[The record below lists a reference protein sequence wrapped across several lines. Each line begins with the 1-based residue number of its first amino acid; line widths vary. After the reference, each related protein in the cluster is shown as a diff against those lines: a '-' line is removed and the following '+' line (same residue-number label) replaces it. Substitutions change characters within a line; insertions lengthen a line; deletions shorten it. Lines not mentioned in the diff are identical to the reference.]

1 MQFQAILLRRI
12 YRLKGDKKPIF
23 LSLLFSTMIVCWGK
37 ICRQLLTAP
46 QTLIFFPLL
55 AFQFF
60 LLMLSVDQIVSDRQK
75 HKLHVLRVMG
85 LRSVPY
91 WLANLIFDF
100 VIQLP
105 LILGYL
111 LSYYKLPKLLTEQ
124 IVMFGVLIV
133 LYSIN
138 MIIFCYHLS
147 RWFKSSDYI
156 SSAVV
161 IITLTCWQILSR
173 DDDNYDVFDLVSC
186 IKYGIF
192 LIPQLSLYPGFWTLE
207 QLASILNLDPKKT
220 DLWHIFYFN
229 LGFLGIVTLV
239 QFCYILQRNFNL
251 IERKRPAVSED
262 GNLNISNIADQDI
275 LVENE
280 QNRINAE
287 INQDLIKFVDVE
299 KAYMNGCHAVE
310 KLSFGI
316 ESGQIFCLIGPNG
329 AGKTTTFDIL
339 TQKIRASSGQ
349 VYIQGQELDKVKKGF
364 TFGLCLQSDTLW
376 TSLTVRQH
384 LRIYSLM
391 KGLKKKETLE
401 AIEYLINKL
410 GLKEHAEKRVKNLS
424 SGTKRKLSVALA
436 LIGGPEIII
445 LDEATTGVDPVGRNQ
460 IWELLKLLSEKR
472 KTTVFIS
479 THYMED
485 AELVADRLGI
495 LVSGRLESVG
505 RVAELRKKYEEYSV
519 IIKNIEDD
527 SVEYIKEIVKNII
540 PKAKASINQKGLM
553 FKVPPKVMKFS
564 QLFIELENL
573 KSERM
578 IEDFSI
584 CITTLEQVFL
594 RYAKKQIRS

>member
-1 MQFQAILLRRI
+1 
-12 YRLKGDKKPIF
+12 
-23 LSLLFSTMIVCWGK
+23 
-37 ICRQLLTAP
+37 
-46 QTLIFFPLL
+46 
-55 AFQFF
+55 
-60 LLMLSVDQIVSDRQK
+60 
-75 HKLHVLRVMG
+75 
-85 LRSVPY
+85 
-91 WLANLIFDF
+91 
-100 VIQLP
+100 
-105 LILGYL
+105 
-111 LSYYKLPKLLTEQ
+111 
-124 IVMFGVLIV
+124 
-133 LYSIN
+133 
-138 MIIFCYHLS
+138 
-147 RWFKSSDYI
+147 
-156 SSAVV
+156 
-161 IITLTCWQILSR
+161 
-173 DDDNYDVFDLVSC
+173 
-186 IKYGIF
+186 
-192 LIPQLSLYPGFWTLE
+192 
-207 QLASILNLDPKKT
+207 
-220 DLWHIFYFN
+220 
-229 LGFLGIVTLV
+229 VTLV
-239 QFCYILQRNFNL
+239 QFCYILQRNFNP
-251 IERKRPAVSED
+251 IERKRTTINEN
-262 GNLNISNIADQDI
+262 GNSNISNIEDQDI
-275 LVENE
+275 LAENE
-280 QNRINAE
+280 RNKIKAESNQN
-287 INQDLIKFVDVE
+287 LIKFVDVE
-299 KAYMNGCHAVE
+299 KVYVNGCHAVE

-349 VYIQGQELDKVKKGF
+349 VYIQDQELDKVKKGF
-364 TFGLCLQSDTLW
+364 TYGLCLQSDTLW

-391 KGLKKKETLE
+391 KGIKKKEALE
-401 AIEYLINKL
+401 AIEYLMNKL

-424 SGTKRKLSVALA
+424 GGTKRKLSVALA

-505 RVAELRKKYEEYSV
+505 RVSELRKKYEEYSV

-527 SVEYIKEIVKNII
+527 SVEYIEEIVKNII
-540 PKAKASINQKGLM
+540 PKAKARINQKGLT